1 MATYLAGTPSPRYRS
16 RPPTAFPL
24 THRLPAN
31 RQLRYVLTLRNIGL
45 LIGAIVLLAIAAT
58 AYLTLTQ
65 RPRSETASA
74 SVVDYLSAR
83 TGAEGFARAD
93 RPRAIAFP
101 ADAGPHPDYQTEW
114 WYYTGNLEAVDGR
127 RFGFQLTFFRRALA
141 PPADRAQRDSDWAM
155 DQLYLAHFALT
166 DVAGGDYHSAD
177 RLARGAAGLAGAEA
191 DPFRVWVETWSSTD
205 AAASPPVELAVDATA
220 RPAEQSIIT
229 STNRSAP
236 NPRGSVRLVAADG
249 PVAIDLLLSPEK
261 PPVLHGDAGL
271 SPKGPEP
278 GNASYYYSYPRL
290 AADGTLATADG
301 TVPVSGQ
308 AWMDHEWS
316 TSALGEDQT
325 GWDWFSL
332 QLDDGREL
340 MVFQLR
346 ERDGGIA
353 EASSGSLID
362 ANARVTHLDRADFA
376 IEVKDTWISP
386 RTGGDYPAGWRV
398 TVPGAGLDLTIEP
411 MASDQELDVG
421 FKYWE
426 GAVDVEGIADG
437 RHVSGQ
443 GYVELTGYAP
453 SAAGGGLPGAE

>member
-1 MATYLAGTPSPRYRS
+1 
-16 RPPTAFPL
+16 
-24 THRLPAN
+24 
-31 RQLRYVLTLRNIGL
+31 
-45 LIGAIVLLAIAAT
+45 
-58 AYLTLTQ
+58 
-65 RPRSETASA
+65 
-74 SVVDYLSAR
+74 VVDYLSAR

-114 WYYTGNLEAVDGR
+114 WYYTGNLEAEDGR
-127 RFGFQLTFFRRALA
+127 RFGFQLTFFRRAMA
-141 PPADRAQRDSDWAM
+141 PPADRTQRESDWAM

-166 DVAGGDYHSAD
+166 DVAGGSFHSAD
-177 RLARGAAGLAGAEA
+177 RLSRGAAGLAGAQA
-191 DPFRVWVETWSSTD
+191 DPFRVWVETWSAAESVDLRAPDSTRP
-205 AAASPPVELAVDATA
+205 SPDLP
-220 RPAEQSIIT
+220 
-229 STNRSAP
+229 
-236 NPRGSVRLVAADG
+236 VRLVAADG

-278 GNASYYYSYPRL
+278 GNASFYYSFPRL
-290 AADGTLATADG
+290 GTVGTVTTAEG
-301 TVPVSGQ
+301 SVPVSGQ

-332 QLDDGREL
+332 QLDEGREL

-353 EASSGSLID
+353 ASSSGSLID
-362 ANARVTHLDRADFA
+362 AEGRVTRLGRDDFA
-376 IEVKDTWISP
+376 IVVKDSWTSP
-386 RTGGDYPAGWRV
+386 RSGGVYPAGWRL
-398 TVPGAGLDLTIEP
+398 TVPGADLDLSIDP
-411 MASDQELDVG
+411 VASDQELDVG

-426 GAVDVEGIADG
+426 GAVDVEGTADG
-437 RHVSGQ
+437 RHAGGQ